1 MSPVWGLFL
10 LLVLF
15 LAGMPVTY
23 ALGFFAV
30 FIMRF
35 STGMFMEIVSAI
47 TILTPIILPVAV
59 AFGIN
64 PVHLGII
71 MVLNLMIGVIS
82 PPFGVVLFAI
92 NRVGEISFG
101 RLVKALI
108 PWFILLIVSLLIMRT
123 I

>member
-10 LLVLF
+10 LLLLF

-35 STGMFMEIVSAI
+35 STGMFMETVSAI